1 MYNCMYDCFESEDF
15 AFHELVRL
23 IEKYNHAPLYIKD
36 DGIDKMSI
44 IFSVACKNGIVLA
57 CDSKIKCFK
66 ENDYVPVG
74 EHYSDKKIWRSNSL
88 AAVCCGNLDFVN
100 SDGYSLWK
108 EVMESAV
115 SESKYDS
122 LHDLRYLLDILV
134 RAIQKERLYNTQMII
149 ADATQRKI
157 SFINDSEKAIYEIDR
172 CQQPFIK
179 VFGYYPIRS
188 NVFFNNIANE
198 INNYNLEE
206 LRRAA
211 ADYIRLNISAA
222 DFIAQKVP
230 GKANETS
237 QIGGEIHLLSLHND
251 GFIEYHT
258 ME

>member
-1 MYNCMYDCFESEDF
+1 MYNCMYDCFESENF
-15 AFHELVRL
+15 AFDELVRL

-44 IFSVACKNGIVLA
+44 IFSAACNDGIVLA
-57 CDSKIKCFK
+57 CDSKVKCCK
-66 ENDYVPVG
+66 ENEHVPVG
-74 EHYSDKKIWRSNSL
+74 EHYSDEKIWHSNSL

-122 LHDLRYLLDILV
+122 LHSMDGLLYYLRNMMQ
-134 RAIQKERLYNTQMII
+134 AARLYNTQMII
-149 ADATQRKI
+149 ADATQRKV
-157 SFINDSEKAIYEIDR
+157 SFINNSEKVIYEIDR
-172 CQQPFIK
+172 CQQLFIK

-237 QIGGEIHLLSLHND
+237 PIGGEIHLLSLHND

>member
-1 MYNCMYDCFESEDF
+1 MYNCIYDYFESEDF

-36 DGIDKMSI
+36 DGMEKMSI
-44 IFSVACKNGIVLA
+44 IFSAACKDGIVLA
-57 CDSKIKCFK
+57 CDSKVKCFK

-74 EHYSDKKIWRSNSL
+74 EHHSDEKIWRSNSL

-108 EVMESAV
+108 DVMESAV
-115 SESKYDS
+115 SKSKYYS
-122 LHDLRYLLDILV
+122 LHSMDGLLYYLLNIMQAANLF
-134 RAIQKERLYNTQMII
+134 NTQMII
-149 ADATQRKI
+149 ADAAQRKV
-157 SFINDSEKAIYEIDR
+157 SLINNSEKAIYEIDR

-206 LRRAA
+206 LRSAA

-222 DFIAQKVP
+222 DFIAKKIP
-230 GKANETS
+230 DKTNETS
-237 QIGGEIHLLSLHND
+237 PIGGKIHLLSLHND
-251 GFIEYHT
+251 GFIECHT